1 MRTNQRQQTDVDPLV
16 EEPTAPPALTRLS
29 LPWLPP
35 LTPEV
40 RRLREEGVHVH
51 HVRFDLAAV
60 EQERQA
66 MIAGLARLPSKRAV
80 GWYWWACTIDG
91 VYEGTHAWSE
101 AELRQELDRAGQFQC
116 WEDFERETIQR
127 PLEELHAH
135 TDFQIR
141 YRVHRRGGKMVSVR
155 FTLQKPPDGNGVE
168 ADPPLLST
176 VKG

>member
-1 MRTNQRQQTDVDPLV
+1 MRTNQRQPTDVVPPV
-16 EEPTAPPALTRLS
+16 EEPTSAPTLTRLA

-40 RRLREEGVHVH
+40 RRLREEGVHAH
-51 HVRFDLAAV
+51 HVRFDNAAV

-80 GWYWWACTIDG
+80 TWYWRACTIDG
-91 VYEGTHAWSE
+91 VYEVTHAWSE
-101 AELRQELDRAGQFQC
+101 AELRQELDRAGQFPC

-141 YRVHRRGGKMVSVR
+141 HRVQRRGGKVVSVR
-155 FTLQKPPDGNGVE
+155 FTLQKPPDGNGVD
-168 ADPPLLST
+168 ADPLLPST
-176 VKG
+176 VEG